1 MQAGGKSPAGG
12 RRRSAAVHWR
22 PVDNDFSVD
31 IDEIAATLQTSD
43 VVTIRFVTVGERLLL
58 DFRATEV
65 EGPLVRVVEPVR
77 SARER
82 YASLKRLRPRFAAPE
97 RIVAVWWP
105 RFVPSLQTTG
115 VWEGIRMRIAEA
127 ERPECLEAAEAALR
141 ELIALER
148 ANVRNAVLGSG
159 FRTMWQRARV

>member
-1 MQAGGKSPAGG
+1 M
-12 RRRSAAVHWR
+12 
-22 PVDNDFSVD
+22 DNDFSVD

-77 SARER
+77 TAGER
-82 YASLKRLRPRFAAPE
+82 YASLKRLRPRFAVPE

-105 RFVPSLQTTG
+105 RFVPSLRSTG
-115 VWEGIRMRIAEA
+115 VWEGVRMRIAEA
-127 ERPECLEAAEAALR
+127 ERPECLEEAEAALR
-141 ELIALER
+141 ELMALER
-148 ANVRNAVLGSG
+148 ANVRNAVLGFG